1 MFYQERDKVCDL
13 TYSLLQ
19 TVLSGAVNA
28 KLITV
33 TTAIRCQ
40 EVADDYLAGVY
51 DRPRTLLIFREESEL
66 ADSVR

>member
-1 MFYQERDKVCDL
+1 VLYQERDKVCDL

-19 TVLSGAVNA
+19 TVWSGAVNA

-40 EVADDYLAGVY
+40 EVADDH
-51 DRPRTLLIFREESEL
+51 RTTGLGRY
-66 ADSVR
+66 